1 MLVLKGSLFAL
12 QLGRDM
18 EPPARGGRGAPGRG
32 MPPPAQ
38 RGPDKWQQS
47 GPLPGEACSPRSMHP
62 QTWGA
67 AQASS
72 WTASSQTPS
81 VLDSCG

>member
-1 MLVLKGSLFAL
+1 MLVLNRSLPAL

-18 EPPARGGRGAPGRG
+18 EPPARGGRGGPGRG

-47 GPLPGEACSPRSMHP
+47 GPLPGKDCSLCIM
-62 QTWGA
+62 
-67 AQASS
+67 
-72 WTASSQTPS
+72 
-81 VLDSCG
+81 